1 MKKFVTY
8 PSFNNQQVMF
18 CTSEVSYDECDS
30 FARLE
35 YGNVAVRVENGYA
48 KTICPYTDCDN
59 CVLHHYD
66 NEEGCH
72 QHAFNLFKKL
82 TSRITRTKALS

>member
-1 MKKFVTY
+1 MKRFVTY

-18 CTSEVSYDECDS
+18 CTSEISYDECDS

-35 YGNVAVRVENGYA
+35 YNNVAVRVENGYA
-48 KTICPYTDCDN
+48 ETICPRTHCDE
-59 CVLHHYD
+59 CVLHYYD
-66 NEEGCH
+66 NEEGCCL
-72 QHAFNLFKKL
+72 HAFSLFKKL